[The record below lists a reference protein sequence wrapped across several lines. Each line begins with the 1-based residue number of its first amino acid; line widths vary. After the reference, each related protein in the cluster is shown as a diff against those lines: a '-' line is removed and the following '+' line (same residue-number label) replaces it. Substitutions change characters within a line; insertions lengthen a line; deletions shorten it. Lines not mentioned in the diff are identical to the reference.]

1 MYVKNNS
8 VLRSAVV
15 TKFQR
20 KIKNFKKSKKKHMH
34 TLLIVH
40 TLRAAVDHL
49 SI

>member
-8 VLRSAVV
+8 VLRSAV

-20 KIKNFKKSKKKHMH
+20 KNTNFKKSKKKHMH